1 MRPAF
6 LVSALSTLL
15 AATGCSDDAATV
27 IDAPLV
33 DAALTDTSVSDTSV
47 SDGPIVPDA
56 LPVDATPSTVVEVP
70 CVGANPVVTITAPGF
85 AFMPMAATIG
95 VGQVVQFQMPGTHS
109 AVSGTPA
116 GVSDGQFSVGFNQ
129 QKCLRFT
136 AAGVFPYWCNP
147 HQFTATITV
156 APPA

>member
-6 LVSALSTLL
+6 LVTALSTLI
-15 AATGCSDDAATV
+15 AATGCSDDAVV
-27 IDAPLV
+27 IDAALIDAALV
-33 DAALTDTSVSDTSV
+33 DAALNDCCLPTTD
-47 SDGPIVPDA
+47 A
-56 LPVDATPSTVVEVP
+56 PVDAPVDAPAPSTVVEVP
-70 CVGANPVVTITAPGF
+70 CTGANPVVTITAPGF
-85 AFMPMAATIG
+85 AFTPMTANIS
-95 VGQVVQFQMPGTHS
+95 VGQIVQFQMPATHS

-116 GVSDGQFSVGFNQ
+116 GTSDGQFTVGFNQ

-156 APPA
+156 LPPA